1 MTASH
6 LALDSFSPEF
16 LSKPSSRSP
25 RNYQLQN
32 RPPLFQN
39 ALADMAFSILDHLP
53 IGIIFLGSDM
63 YIHQANATARSVLNQ
78 RDGLLEQNQRLVT
91 STSNQTAA
99 LQKIVR
105 RVLDEATCNVKSEP
119 HKSAISVSRPSS
131 RRPFELLATT
141 FPRNNNEGIPR
152 DICPVLFI
160 FDPESEVRPMA
171 EIIMQLYKLTAAE
184 AKVAIMLMQG
194 STLQD
199 ISVTLGIVKETAR
212 KQLQSVFW
220 KTNTNRQSELVLL
233 LIRGTASL
241 KL

>member
-6 LALDSFSPEF
+6 LALDSLSPEF
-16 LSKPSSRSP
+16 LSKPRSSST
-25 RNYQLQN
+25 RNYPLHN
-32 RPPLFQN
+32 RPPQFQN

-63 YIHQANATARSVLNQ
+63 YIHQANETARSVLNQ
-78 RDGLLEQNQRLVT
+78 RDGLLEQNQKLVT
-91 STSNQTAA
+91 STSNQTLA
-99 LQKIVR
+99 LQKIVK
-105 RVLDEATCNVKSEP
+105 RVLSEATCNVNIES
-119 HKSAISVSRPSS
+119 HKSAIAVSRPSS
-131 RRPFELLATT
+131 RRSFELLVTT
-141 FPRNNNEGIPR
+141 FPRSNKEGPPR

-160 FDPESEVRPMA
+160 FDPESEVEPIA

-184 AKVAIMLMQG
+184 TKIAIMLMQG
-194 STLQD
+194 STLQE

-233 LIRGTASL
+233 LIRGTAGL
-241 KL
+241 RL